1 VRSLSHARSKATQER
16 PAPPREFETRESK
29 RVAAET
35 RTLDDL
41 LREEMQ

>member
-1 VRSLSHARSKATQER
+1 MREI
-16 PAPPREFETRESK
+16 PAPPRDMETREFK
-29 RVAAET
+29 RVAAES